1 MEHCEKN
8 PVTKLVVE
16 NAALKV
22 RLEVAED
29 KLRLI
34 ADWCAAYPLEMFPKP
49 NMMEVRALLGDT
61 LLTQLSA
68 YNMRHVCEGIMR
80 HACEGIAKIAAQADG
95 RKKVN
100 GEREE
105 R

>member
-34 ADWCAAYPLEMFPKP
+34 ADWCAAYPLEEFPKP

>member
-1 MEHCEKN
+1 
-8 PVTKLVVE
+8 
-16 NAALKV
+16 
-22 RLEVAED
+22 
-29 KLRLI
+29 
-34 ADWCAAYPLEMFPKP
+34 
-49 NMMEVRALLGDT
+49 MMEVRALLGDT

-68 YNMRHVCEGIMR
+68 YNMRHVCEGI
-80 HACEGIAKIAAQADG
+80 AKIAAQADG